1 MMDETVVEKSG
12 AMLDMAETIL
22 ENITGLLPAL
32 LTGMVIF
39 LLFWGLAVGVRALLR
54 RFARHRDEEKQN
66 VLRLI
71 QQLVYVGLILIG
83 LVTALGTVGVDV
95 SALVT
100 SLGLAGFAL
109 GFALKDALSNI
120 ISGVLLL
127 LYRPFGVGDT
137 IVISG
142 YEGRVSSID
151 LRYTTLQ
158 VEQRI
163 VYIPNS
169 KLFTESV
176 VLASDE
182 EQKIAEHDLAETQ
195 EGNMPGDSQN

>member
-1 MMDETVVEKSG
+1 MSDVTIEEFNRVQQVIEVV
-12 AMLDMAETIL
+12 
-22 ENITGLLPAL
+22 ITNFSKLLPSL
-32 LTGMVIF
+32 LTAVLIF
-39 LLFWGLAVGVRALLR
+39 LLFWLLATAVRALLR
-54 RFARHRDEEKQN
+54 RFARHRDAEKQN

-71 QQLVYVGLILIG
+71 QQLVHVSLLLVG
-83 LVTALGTVGVDV
+83 LVTALGTAGVDV

-127 LYRPFGVGDT
+127 LYRPFSVGDE

-142 YEGRVSSID
+142 FEGRVTSID

-158 VEQRI
+158 VEHRT
-163 VYIPNS
+163 VFIPNS

-176 VLASDE
+176 VLNEAG
-182 EQKIAEHDLAETQ
+182 
-195 EGNMPGDSQN
+195 EGENP